1 MTGPGGNSSSVD
13 DDLVALRRLGDS
25 LPLPPGIPVIGAIAR
40 ADVALAT
47 LRHHPHLLSTAEADR
62 VKGLSNAAQQAAFIA
77 VRAIARVAVS
87 SLTRTPPDEV
97 RIEQRCSVCGAPGH
111 GRPRIRS
118 RTGDYDAVFVSWS
131 HAGAWV
137 MVAAAP
143 VPIGVD
149 IETVEAHVPR
159 TPAIFCA
166 SELSALD
173 RCNDPSETALRWW
186 TRKEAIVKLG
196 RTDLDGIGTADVRA
210 SAPTAGPL
218 EGVRMCTSVTRD
230 YVASVACI
238 ARIDSSR
245 S

>member
-1 MTGPGGNSSSVD
+1 MD

-137 MVAAAP
+137 MVAAAS